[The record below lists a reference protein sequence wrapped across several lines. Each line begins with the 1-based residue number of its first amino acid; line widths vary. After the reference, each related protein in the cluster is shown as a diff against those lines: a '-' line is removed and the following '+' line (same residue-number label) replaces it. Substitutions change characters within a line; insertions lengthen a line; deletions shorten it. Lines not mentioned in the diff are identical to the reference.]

1 MFELNESISN
11 IVADKNR
18 IIEIFRS
25 VNDSQVQI
33 PGFDSQNSSS
43 FVVSLTENGEI
54 KIYIFLFLKESLKG
68 IVYTTDEKIKK
79 NNYVDMRND
88 AIFFL
93 ESMGFM
99 LENMDFRKLPDEE
112 KDRIIKTLPLFVAD
126 LSQLAEDKKGEE
138 ENDPG
143 DESDEAEIV
152 VEEREEEKMSFYPTK
167 TKKSNFVG

>member
-112 KDRIIKTLPLFVAD
+112 KDRIIKKL
-126 LSQLAEDKKGEE
+126 
-138 ENDPG
+138 
-143 DESDEAEIV
+143 
-152 VEEREEEKMSFYPTK
+152 
-167 TKKSNFVG
+167 